1 MDDLDR
7 MFRRL
12 VQNIRTGYPDL
23 LSRPFEVAELYQNII
38 PYRHNRSELGL
49 EQNQDYEFALMRLL
63 SGERGYLVVDD
74 ALRDGMQRELASPS
88 PDTGAFR
95 AFSTSAVS
103 LSSEAVR
110 RLDQYLAGG
119 ARPDDAR
126 LGRTASRAAGDT
138 APRIAPPPPP
148 LAPPPVAP
156 PAPPAS
162 FLSPP
167 PPPPPVMPPPPPRS
181 LEADAAASTMAM
193 PGHRHAPPI
202 DPRPQPRP
210 PQPRA
215 EPHADPRGAAA
226 GERREAAPLDAS
238 SRQAPGGGSTGAGA
252 GAGVPGNPGPRAGAG
267 AGGTVGQDERC
278 HYCDG
283 LLPAGRKVN
292 FCPHCGQNLTVRHC
306 PACSTEL
313 EVGWKFCIA
322 CGRSVEA

>member
-38 PYRHNRSELGL
+38 PYRHNRNELGL

-74 ALRDGMQRELASPS
+74 GLRDGMQRELASPS

-95 AFSTSAVS
+95 AFSTSPVS

-119 ARPDDAR
+119 ARSDDAR
-126 LGRTASRAAGDT
+126 LGRTAPRAAE
-138 APRIAPPPPP
+138 PVSRI
-148 LAPPPVAP
+148 APPPVAP
-156 PAPPAS
+156 AAPPPPPVAPAAAAAS

-181 LEADAAASTMAM
+181 LEADAAAATMAL
-193 PGHRHAPPI
+193 PGHRHAASAE
-202 DPRPQPRP
+202 PRP
-210 PQPRA
+210 PQPRSPQPRPQPRA
-215 EPHADPRGAAA
+215 ESRPTAASDQ
-226 GERREAAPLDAS
+226 RDTWLMDAS
-238 SRQAPGGGSTGAGA
+238 PRQ
-252 GAGVPGNPGPRAGAG
+252 AG
-267 AGGTVGQDERC
+267 AGGGSGAGGASAHSGAASGGVVGQDERC

-283 LLPAGRKVN
+283 LLPAGRKVT

-322 CGRSVEA
+322 CGRSVQA